1 MSEEQPTHRFVDLSR
16 GRMHCVAA
24 GRGDPVVL
32 LHGWPGYWIDYRR
45 VLPLAAGLGQVI
57 APDFLG
63 FGASDPPDGDPA
75 RVADE
80 EALARDVLELI
91 DSLRLSTVV
100 LVGHDIGS
108 AIAPTIARL
117 APDRVRGLV
126 LLNPTHP
133 YIGDKRQTP
142 QAQRESWYQH
152 FHLLP
157 LAEQL
162 LDGDPSLL
170 RVYLTHFYDHWAG
183 LVKIRPDDLD
193 AIVATYAR
201 PGAFAASIAWYRSRA
216 RSRSSTVTPSP
227 LPLPTIALWGDRD
240 PMRPLTHRSGFERA
254 FPHSVSRILPG
265 VGHFV
270 PAEAPEAVVAAIAE
284 LRNRDDPGLG

>member
-1 MSEEQPTHRFVDLSR
+1 MTEEQPTHHFVDLSR
-16 GRMHCVAA
+16 GRMHYVAV

-45 VLPLAAGLGQVI
+45 ALRSAAGLGQLV
-57 APDFLG
+57 APDFPG
-63 FGASDPPDGDPA
+63 FGASDAPDGDPA

-91 DSLRLSTVV
+91 DSLQLSTVV

-108 AIAPTIARL
+108 AIAPAVARL
-117 APDRVRGLV
+117 ARRRMRGFV

-133 YIGDKRQTP
+133 YIGDQRHTT

-162 LDGDPSLL
+162 LDGDPSRL

-183 LVKIRPDDLD
+183 LAKIPPEDLD

-201 PGAFAASIAWYRSRA
+201 PGAFTASIAWYRSRA
-216 RSRSSTVTPSP
+216 RSRSSTVMPPP

-265 VGHFV
+265 VGHFA
-270 PAEAPEAVVAAIAE
+270 PTEAPEAVVAATAE
-284 LRNRDDPGLG
+284 LPRQ